1 MCITIIMSPD
11 RKGNSVVIFL
21 KTTLSCFY
29 RTFHVTFSPFLTNFT
44 SVKYLYNVIKLY
56 EVIIIN
62 FYVSVYYICD
72 CYNNNYYNY
81 AKRNNSAH

>member
-1 MCITIIMSPD
+1 MCITLIMSPD
-11 RKGNSVVIFL
+11 HKGNSVVIFL

-44 SVKYLYNVIKLY
+44 SVKYLYNVSKLY

-62 FYVSVYYICD
+62 FYVSVYIYTCI
-72 CYNNNYYNY
+72 
-81 AKRNNSAH
+81 